1 MSRRDIVRKLMT
13 YARFPSDI
21 HGPAHWSRVRRFG
34 ALLGEGEAL
43 PDAARACV
51 EIFAW
56 VHDLAREHD
65 GGGNEHAID
74 GAVYID
80 RVVPAVFGVLLPDQ
94 METLR
99 TAIRYHSDGMTAQ
112 QAFAADLL
120 PQVAWDAEVLVAT
133 VGCCWDADRLDLP
146 RVGIVPDARFMST
159 ASWRHAQR
167 SVLVAGYETSEDEE
181 ED

>member
-1 MSRRDIVRKLMT
+1 MA
-13 YARFPSDI
+13 YARFPSQI

-34 ALLGEGEAL
+34 ALLAEGEAL
-43 PDAARACV
+43 PETARTCV

-74 GAVYID
+74 GALYID
-80 RVVPAVFGVLLPDQ
+80 QVVPAVFGALLPDQ
-94 METLR
+94 METIR
-99 TAIRYHSDGMTAQ
+99 SAIRYHSDGMTAR
-112 QAFAADLL
+112 QASEAGLL
-120 PQVAWDAEVLVAT
+120 PSVAWQPELLLAT

-159 ASWRHAQR
+159 PSWRHVRTA
-167 SVLVAGYETSEDEE
+167 VLAAGSEPLEE

>member
-1 MSRRDIVRKLMT
+1 MT

-34 ALLGEGEAL
+34 ALLAEGEAL
-43 PDAARACV
+43 PDEARSCV

-56 VHDLAREHD
+56 VHDLARED
-65 GGGNEHAID
+65 DYGGNAHAIA

-80 RVVPAVFGVLLPDQ
+80 QVVPAVFGAVSPDQ
-94 METLR
+94 MTALR
-99 TAIRYHSDGMTAQ
+99 AAIRYHSDGMTAPE
-112 QAFAADLL
+112 ALEAGLL
-120 PQVAWDAEVLVAT
+120 AGGDWDPGLVVAT

-146 RVGIVPDARFMST
+146 RVGIVPDGRLMST
-159 ASWRHAQR
+159 SAWRRVQTA
-167 SVLVAGYETSEDEE
+167 VLAAGHVQPGEE